1 MAPIVRNTFLAF
13 AAFFSLANSG
23 CESTDGPTP
32 TPAADEAAGKTELPL
47 AIENTPVTI
56 TQSPGL
62 ASFIEQEDL
71 SALLRDLKAYFVS
84 QNKGDFR
91 ETMSYYPLYRT
102 NMDSAQIALSVESM
116 KKFWES
122 GVRNQTEAADVL
134 YVSEMYRD
142 GDQDVVLLNM
152 DLVHRVLFVDYQE
165 SMKPEGMKGMVESS
179 YGKGNATFISLD
191 TEPKLEYWEVRGDN
205 RLWAVRQLNTD
216 RWCFLPANFNER
228 GGGAF
233 MTVDAM
239 TALLRHRSS
248 NDPFR
253 LQ

>member
-1 MAPIVRNTFLAF
+1 MAPILRNTFLAF

-23 CESTDGPTP
+23 CESTDGSTS
-32 TPAADEAAGKTELPL
+32 TTAAHVAAEKAEIPL

-71 SALLRDLKAYFVS
+71 SGLLLDLKAYFAS
-84 QNKGDFR
+84 QNNGDFL

-102 NMDSAQIALSVESM
+102 TMDSAQIAQSVEQM
-116 KKFWES
+116 EKFWDS

-142 GDQDVVLLNM
+142 GDQDVVLMNM
-152 DLVHRVLFVDYQE
+152 DLVHRVMFVDYQE

-191 TEPKLEYWEVRGDN
+191 TDPKLEYWEVRGDN
-205 RLWAVRQLNTD
+205 RIWAVRQVDTD

-228 GGGAF
+228 GGGTF